1 MSEKAETSSKEAA
14 NGIGAIV
21 AIICAF
27 AGYAQGG
34 WVGAL
39 IAAAVAF
46 GGVHLLFITFGLLVR
61 FVVLGVI
68 LLIAFVILRNRY
80 EFLAGLFQ

>member
-1 MSEKAETSSKEAA
+1 MSEKAESSGKEAA
-14 NGIGAIV
+14 NGLAVVV

-34 WVGAL
+34 WVGAAV
-39 IAAAVAF
+39 AAAVAF

-61 FVVLGVI
+61 FVVLGVV
-68 LLIAFVILRNRY
+68 LLIAFVILQNRY